1 MANAAEKKIPVRAI
15 AGDGNNQKLTYKRTS
30 AAAMMESVFACKW
43 SARILNLIGHG
54 VNRPGAITNGLN
66 GLTTKVMNECLRRLM
81 DFKLLER
88 ISYPEIPPR
97 VEYKL
102 TAIGI
107 RFVEIL
113 DKVEELQ
120 NEIEGNDKNP
130 V

>member
-1 MANAAEKKIPVRAI
+1 
-15 AGDGNNQKLTYKRTS
+15 
-30 AAAMMESVFACKW
+30 
-43 SARILNLIGHG
+43 
-54 VNRPGAITNGLN
+54 
-66 GLTTKVMNECLRRLM
+66 MNECLRRLM

-120 NEIEGNDKNP
+120 NKIEGNDKNP